1 VTLPAKKMLA
11 LIVKGNQAGMLD
23 KGSNGSTEAH
33 ALRAAPTATLSHRA
47 VTHEAQA
54 LVSAVY
60 DTITANELARGTR
73 KKARQTNA
81 HIFRRAVEGFLG
93 DLLLALA
100 REETKWVKHSLKTDD
115 FTAGPVGYRHFRD
128 LVEGLKHAGL
138 VESKPAVAYRISD
151 WGDGNVTAANWF
163 ITRYRASRDLLAM
176 AEGHGVRA
184 ADIRKHF
191 LKVPDEPLKLRAG
204 SRYYDKFGNKLPSE
218 LINWRTKLSKEL
230 ALKGHELEREV
241 QELND
246 FLSKFTLAGCV
257 HGGYVRLFNNGDASN
272 FAWNKGGRLY
282 SDFQQMKEEER
293 ARITINDEAVCEVD
307 VSASN
312 LTIFLGLKGV
322 QIDLQRDPY
331 DLGAGLPRD
340 VVKHWV
346 TSSFRKGRLCGEWP
360 KAYREDL
367 GGFSPALIGNKV
379 LAAYP
384 ALESLSAEGTED
396 LWAEL
401 MYAESDAMVQ
411 ASTRLMQHSVPSL
424 AVHDGMI
431 VPVSQRELAERT
443 IRSCYYGVCQA
454 EPKLKTTIFDHDTN
468 TLRVI

>member
-1 VTLPAKKMLA
+1 
-11 LIVKGNQAGMLD
+11 
-23 KGSNGSTEAH
+23 
-33 ALRAAPTATLSHRA
+33 
-47 VTHEAQA
+47 
-54 LVSAVY
+54 
-60 DTITANELARGTR
+60 
-73 KKARQTNA
+73 
-81 HIFRRAVEGFLG
+81 
-93 DLLLALA
+93 
-100 REETKWVKHSLKTDD
+100 
-115 FTAGPVGYRHFRD
+115 
-128 LVEGLKHAGL
+128 
-138 VESKPAVAYRISD
+138 
-151 WGDGNVTAANWF
+151 
-163 ITRYRASRDLLAM
+163 
-176 AEGHGVRA
+176 
-184 ADIRKHF
+184 
-191 LKVPDEPLKLRAG
+191 
-204 SRYYDKFGNKLPSE
+204 
-218 LINWRTKLSKEL
+218 
-230 ALKGHELEREV
+230 
-241 QELND
+241 
-246 FLSKFTLAGCV
+246 
-257 HGGYVRLFNNGDASN
+257 
-272 FAWNKGGRLY
+272 
-282 SDFQQMKEEER
+282 MKEEER

-424 AVHDGMI
+424 AVHDEMI

-443 IRSCYYGVCQA
+443 ISVRLQMVWDNLSCLGTEALARLGLRLGGFQLMFQSSLSDGVAFDPFSFQKDGSASAEVDVGRCQV
-454 EPKLKTTIFDHDTN
+454 L
-468 TLRVI
+468 